1 MNQGEQGGGEEQGTK
16 LIHPALQQ
24 AFQYKSP
31 QCQFLC
37 HGYQQEEYSKEE
49 GLNATPAI
57 STAPAHK
64 DMPNP
69 TA

>member
-37 HGYQQEEYSKEE
+37 HGYQQEEYK
-49 GLNATPAI
+49 A
-57 STAPAHK
+57 
-64 DMPNP
+64 DQ
-69 TA
+69 